1 MIRVLHILSTVTG
14 GGVERRRMFLSKYLD
29 SNFFEQKLIGTHKAG
44 FVAEQIE
51 ANGVEILE
59 IGDFHGPFHWAKH
72 RKVQKIIQEFEP
84 HIIHGAVYE
93 GVTLAAI
100 NGLLKQVSII
110 ILEETSD
117 PQNRS
122 KKASF
127 LLKLFSLLADR
138 FIAIS
143 DNVATYLKEVVKV
156 RPTKIKL
163 ITNGV
168 ELPREVLAKEV
179 EDLKKLHQ
187 IADDDIVVGTVG
199 RLFNDHKRITD
210 LIKAF
215 TFLHHANVKL
225 VVVGGGPDEHML
237 KEYAVQLGVQDK
249 VIFVGYQFDT
259 APYFKLMDIFCIASS
274 REGFGLVAAEAML
287 HQLPVIATRVG
298 GLQDIVVDG
307 ETGFL
312 VPAFSSEAVSEKIQ
326 FLLHHP
332 QERKNMG
339 EKGYQRAMKNYTAE
353 RYCKEVEA
361 LYLKL
366 IQEKG
371 IKI

>member
-1 MIRVLHILSTVTG
+1 MIRILHIMSTVTG
-14 GGVERRRMFLSKYLD
+14 GGVERRRMMLAKYLD
-29 SNFFEQKLIGTHKAG
+29 PLKFEQKLIGTHKAG
-44 FVAEQIE
+44 DVADEIE
-51 ANGVEILE
+51 ANGVKILE
-59 IGDFHGPFHWAKH
+59 IGDFQGPFHWAKH
-72 RKVQKIIQEFEP
+72 RKVQKIIAEFKP

-93 GVTLAAI
+93 GVTMAAI
-100 NGLLKQVSII
+100 NGMLKRVPII
-110 ILEETSD
+110 LLEETSD

-143 DNVATYLKEVVKV
+143 GNVATYLEEVVKV
-156 RPTKIKL
+156 KPTKINL

-168 ELPREVLAKEV
+168 ELPREVSAKEV
-179 EDLKKLHQ
+179 EDLMKLHQ
-187 IADDDIVVGTVG
+187 IADVDIVVGTVG
-199 RLFNDHKRITD
+199 RLFNDHKRISD
-210 LIKAF
+210 LIKAL
-215 TFLHHANVKL
+215 TLLPDANVKL
-225 VVVGGGPDEHML
+225 LVVGGGPDENML
-237 KEYAVQLGVQDK
+237 REYAVQLGVQDK

-259 APYFKLMDIFCIASS
+259 APYFKLMHIFCITSS

-307 ETGFL
+307 KTGFL
-312 VPAFSSEAVSEKIQ
+312 VPAFDPEAIAKKIQ
-326 FLLHHP
+326 YLLDNP
-332 QERKNMG
+332 EASKVMG
-339 EKGYQRAMKNYTAE
+339 ENAFSRAKENYTAE

-361 LYLKL
+361 LYLHL